1 MIFNG
6 NNLDTF
12 RYLSRGK
19 YDTDFEF
26 LNANSKFPSDEVR
39 GRAAVYRFRAKQYDG
54 TYAYNRYV
62 TVLLNNIDTDIPYS
76 VITVNYF
83 KLVVNKMID
92 LITNNDYTIKT
103 GDLAVD
109 KLVNKLVERTGW
121 RSAVNQAFFK
131 VIKFGD
137 CVMKTYK
144 GGVSVTDPLTCFKVV
159 DSNDTNKT
167 LGVVLYEP
175 LRQKIHGQL
184 EYTKIRFEIHFK
196 GKIYECVKQYSGG
209 FYTGTI
215 GESVEY
221 TYKGRTIKKE
231 GNWYETGVDDVELV
245 QWLTVNKEA
254 DGVYG
259 ESVFQD
265 IQDIIFAMEK
275 RLSIMNGLLDNQASP
290 MLIMGMSSLEETE
303 QGYRVKTI
311 YTPNGGQ
318 VLVTEDRVGDKF
330 MEPKPLQQVLDLSN
344 SENMLDI
351 LRSYFYELSEMGK
364 TFLSGEYG
372 GNISEE
378 TLNNTIKSAIDKA
391 NRVVT
396 EVYDKIRDSLYAL
409 CKLNGI
415 DVNREDITITF
426 NIGRTDDDMR
436 VAEICKTL
444 IEAGILSKNT
454 VRSRYFG
461 YNEEQSKQE
470 QEQIDL
476 ESGTIKKESEPAVE
490 VEDQTTEILEEDKQY
505 DN

>member
-6 NNLDTF
+6 NSLDTF

-39 GRAAVYRFRAKQYDG
+39 GRNAVYRWRAKQYDG

-62 TVLLNNIDTDIPYS
+62 TVLLNNIDTEIPYS

-83 KLVVNKMID
+83 KLIVNKMID

-103 GDLAVD
+103 GDIAVD
-109 KLVNKLVERTGW
+109 RLVNKLIERTGW
-121 RSAVNQAFFK
+121 RSSVNSAFFK
-131 VIKFGD
+131 VIKYGD
-137 CVMKTYK
+137 CLMKTYK
-144 GGVSVTDPLTCFKVV
+144 DGVSVTDPLTCFKVV
-159 DSNDTNKT
+159 DANDTSKT
-167 LGVVLYEP
+167 LGTVLYEP
-175 LRQKIHGQL
+175 LRKKVHGQL
-184 EYTKIRFEIHFK
+184 EYTHMRFEIHFK
-196 GKIYECVKQYSGG
+196 GKIYECVKKYSGG

-221 TYKGRTIKKE
+221 KYKGRTIKKD
-231 GNWYETGVDDVELV
+231 GNWYDTGVEDAELV

-275 RLSIMNGLLDNQASP
+275 RLSIMNSMLDNQASP

-303 QGYRVKTI
+303 QGYRVKTV

-318 VLVTEDRVGDKF
+318 VLVTEDRAGDKF
-330 MEPKPLQQVLDLSN
+330 MEPKPLQQVLDLNN
-344 SENMLDI
+344 SESMLDI

-396 EVYDKIRDSLYAL
+396 EVYDKIRDSLYTL
-409 CKLNGI
+409 CRLNDI

-426 NIGRTDDDMR
+426 NIGRTDDDMK

-444 IEAGILSKNT
+444 IDAGILSKNT

-461 YNEEQSKQE
+461 YSEEQSQQE
-470 QEQIDL
+470 QEQID
-476 ESGTIKKESEPAVE
+476 KENGSVSKDAEPFAVLNDNKNE
-490 VEDQTTEILEEDKQY
+490 NLEEDEQY

>member
-1 MIFNG
+1 M
-6 NNLDTF
+6 
-12 RYLSRGK
+12 
-19 YDTDFEF
+19 
-26 LNANSKFPSDEVR
+26 
-39 GRAAVYRFRAKQYDG
+39 
-54 TYAYNRYV
+54 
-62 TVLLNNIDTDIPYS
+62 LLNNIDTEIPYS

-83 KLVVNKMID
+83 KLVVNKIID

-103 GDLAVD
+103 GDIAVD

-121 RSAVNQAFFK
+121 RSAVNTAFFK
-131 VIKFGD
+131 VSKFGD
-137 CVMKTYK
+137 CVLKVYK
-144 GGVSVTDPLTCFKVV
+144 DGVSVADPLTCFKVV
-159 DSNDTNKT
+159 DANDTSKT
-167 LGVVLYEP
+167 LGTVLYEP
-175 LRQKIHGQL
+175 LRKKVHGQL
-184 EYTKIRFEIHFK
+184 EYTHIRFEIHFK
-196 GKIYECVKQYSGG
+196 GKIYECVKKYSGG
-209 FYTGTI
+209 FYTGTV
-215 GESVEY
+215 GDGVEY
-221 TYKGRTIKKE
+221 KYKGRTISKD
-231 GNWYETGVDDVELV
+231 GNWYETGVEDVELV

-275 RLSIMNGLLDNQASP
+275 RLSIMNSMLDNQASP
-290 MLIMGMSSLEETE
+290 MLIMGMSSMEETE
-303 QGYRVKTI
+303 QGYRVKTV

-330 MEPKPLQQVLDLSN
+330 MEPKPLQQVVDLTN

-351 LRSYFYELSEMGK
+351 LRSYFYELSEMGQ

-391 NRVVT
+391 NRIVT

-476 ESGTIKKESEPAVE
+476 ESGASTKGSEPVQDT
-490 VEDQTTEILEEDKQY
+490 EDTKTENLEEEQQ
-505 DN
+505 